1 LTEQV
6 ASQTMRAAARTTRP
20 AVRVHRVSKRFVL
33 PHERL
38 ETVRE
43 RILHPRGRSEAVALH
58 ALRDVS
64 FEVPPG
70 EFVAIVGRNGSGKST
85 LLRCMAGIYTV
96 DSGRVALD
104 GRVAPFIELGVGF
117 HPDLPARE
125 NLVTS
130 GVMLGLAAR
139 EVRRRTPE
147 VLRFGQLEGFEG
159 LKLRNYS
166 SGMALRLAFS
176 LTIHVDADVL
186 LFDEVIAV
194 GDVGFQERCFER
206 FEQLQAEGRTLV
218 LVTHDMDA
226 VRRLCDRAI
235 LLHHGELVADG
246 DPESVTAEYER
257 LNTEAVGPPR
267 TLPGKP
273 PRKADAHRRPA
284 WPDWRRL
291 VTVTA
296 RLAAV
301 EFRLKYL
308 DTKLGY
314 FWAVLRPLLTF
325 AVLYLV
331 FTKVANFDAGV
342 PNYALYLL
350 TALVLWMFF
359 LDATTSGVF
368 ALVADADLVRKL
380 PVPRAAVPLSVVVR
394 ALLDLGMNLI
404 AVVVLAIAVGA
415 PLGVGWLEL
424 PLLIA
429 LIALLG
435 AGIALLVSSLYVRF
449 RDVDQIWAVLAQLMF
464 YGSPILYAITTL
476 PASARA
482 PVTIA
487 NPLAAIFTEMRHAVV
502 DPAAPTAA
510 AMAGGGAWLL
520 VPIAICIAC
529 LVVGSVV
536 FGRLAPQA
544 AERL

>member
-1 LTEQV
+1 MTEKLAPQ
-6 ASQTMRAAARTTRP
+6 SSREAARIARP
-20 AVRVHRVSKRFVL
+20 AVRVHGVSKRFVL
-33 PHERL
+33 PHEHT

-43 RILHPRGRSEAVALH
+43 RLLHPRGRPEPVALS

-64 FEVPPG
+64 FEIPEG
-70 EFVAIVGRNGSGKST
+70 QFVAIVGRNGSGKST

-96 DSGRVALD
+96 DSGRIATD

-117 HPDLPARE
+117 HPDLPARD

-130 GVMLGLAAR
+130 GVMLGLPAR

-147 VLRFGQLEGFEG
+147 VLRFGELEGFDG

-194 GDVGFQERCFER
+194 GDIGFQERCFER
-206 FEQLQAEGRTLV
+206 FEQLRAEGKTLV

-246 DPESVTAEYER
+246 DPDSVTAEYER
-257 LNTEAVGPPR
+257 LNAEAVERPP

-273 PRKADAHRRPA
+273 PRTAGAYARPA

-291 VTVTA
+291 ATVTA
-296 RLAAV
+296 RLAVV
-301 EFRLKYL
+301 EYRLKYL

-314 FWAVLRPLLTF
+314 LWAVLRPLLTF
-325 AVLYLV
+325 AVLYVV
-331 FTKVANFDAGV
+331 FTKVAKFDAGV

-350 TALVLWMFF
+350 TSLVLWTFF

-368 ALVADADLVRKL
+368 SLVRDAELLRKL
-380 PVPRAAVPLSVVVR
+380 PVPRAAVPLSVVAR
-394 ALLDLGMNLI
+394 ATLDLGMNLL
-404 AVVVLAIAVGA
+404 AVVVLAVAT
-415 PLGVGWLEL
+415 GVPARLEWLEL

-429 LIALLG
+429 LLG
-435 AGIALLVSSLYVRF
+435 ALAAGVTMLVSSLYVRF
-449 RDVDQIWAVLAQLMF
+449 RDVDQIWAVLSQLLF
-464 YGSPILYAITTL
+464 YASPILYAVTTL

-482 PVTIA
+482 PMTIA
-487 NPLAAIFTEMRHAVV
+487 NPLAAIFTQMRHAEV
-502 DPAAPTAA
+502 DATAPTAA
-510 AMAGGGAWLL
+510 SVAGGAAWLL
-520 VPIAICIAC
+520 VPAAICVAC

-536 FGRLAPQA
+536 FARLAPRA